1 MRLGSYSSSDL
12 VVDVVTK
19 CCDFAEHGDVDGDVV
34 QTSLLVLKGL
44 CVVVPIHENH
54 SASIGVV
61 PYSESVVSIAWWLE
75 VCAWQHLESS
85 WIRLC

>member
-1 MRLGSYSSSDL
+1 MSLGSYSSSDL
-12 VVDVVTK
+12 VVDVVAK

-54 SASIGVV
+54 STSILVV
-61 PYSESVVSIAWWLE
+61 PNSQSVVVVVW
-75 VCAWQHLESS
+75 
-85 WIRLC
+85 

>member
-1 MRLGSYSSSDL
+1 M
-12 VVDVVTK
+12 DVVAK

-54 SASIGVV
+54 SASITVV
-61 PYSESVVSIAWWLE
+61 PNSESMVVGVW
-75 VCAWQHLESS
+75 
-85 WIRLC
+85 